1 MISCRDAL
9 DLIYEY
15 LDGELADVS
24 EEQVRQHFEACRRCF
39 PHLKLEEAFLAAV
52 HRASRGE
59 AAPPEL
65 RSRVMSLLSQVD
77 RG

>member
-15 LDGELADVS
+15 LDGELEDVP
-24 EEQVRQHFEACRRCF
+24 EERVRAHFEACQRCF
-39 PHLKLEEAFLAAV
+39 PRLKLEEAFRTAV
-52 HRASRGE
+52 QRATRGK

-65 RSRVMSLLSQVD
+65 RSRVIALLTEVD